1 MLIGRLLEALFE
13 QGVVLVTT
21 SNVPP
26 EDLYKDGLQRSSFLP
41 AIELL
46 LQHCLITNLD
56 GGQDYRTLGL
66 KQTELYQY
74 PHTEDVEKALQDFLK
89 SHQIQ
94 SKRQEELVINGR
106 PILYKYLAE
115 DTIWF
120 SFDELCKT
128 SRSRLDYLEIA
139 QDFCTLVLTGIEQMD
154 NRTNDAAKRF
164 VSLIDV
170 LYDHRVK
177 LICSAEVPLNEL
189 YGEGFLAF
197 EFERTKSRLQEMQS
211 IEYMG
216 LSHKIY

>member
-1 MLIGRLLEALFE
+1 
-13 QGVVLVTT
+13 VLVTT

-26 EDLYKDGLQRSSFLP
+26 GGLYKDGLQRSRFLP

-46 LQHCLITNLD
+46 ERHCQITNLD
-56 GGQDYRTLGL
+56 SGQDYRTLGL

-74 PHTEDVEKALQDFLK
+74 PHSEAVESSLRSFLK

-94 SKRQEELVINGR
+94 SKHQEELVINGR
-106 PILYKYLAE
+106 TLSYKYCAE

-120 SFDELCKT
+120 SFDELCKS

-139 QDFCTLVLTGIEQMD
+139 QDFSTVILTGIEQMD
-154 NRTNDAAKRF
+154 NRSNDTAKRF

-177 LICSAEVPLNEL
+177 LICSAEVPVNEL
-189 YGEGFLAF
+189 YREGYLAF
-197 EFERTKSRLQEMQS
+197 EFERTVSRLQEMQS
-211 IEYMG
+211 TDYMG